1 MKRIGQI
8 WHGFITQVGPD
19 IDHGSVQYREMRRA
33 FYAGALAMRGVARSF
48 GAVRGAYTDVAIIT
62 ELQHVDD
69 DITDDEVEA
78 QVDRLMQELAQ
89 FYKAIEIGE
98 A

>member
-33 FYAGALAMRGVARSF
+33 FYAGAL
-48 GAVRGAYTDVAIIT
+48 AIIT